1 MENSTS
7 FYQFVGFQP
16 PQGPDT
22 DGIEELDIDPGEY
35 ALFSDF
41 DGTIVDIASRP
52 DAIKYSGEDADL
64 FAKAMKRF
72 GGAVAIVSGRNLED
86 VAHYVGVF
94 DGVISGGHGT
104 ELRIDGEIERHE
116 LPDPDHLEHIKAAVA
131 EFAVIDPRVI
141 LEEKTYGIVLHYRQ
155 NPEMEFKAR
164 KFAEC
169 LLEGRDDFE
178 IQPDKMALE
187 IKPKNISKAAAIEK
201 IMLAPAFYGRTP
213 IYVGDDATDESAF
226 AYVNEHDG
234 ISIKIGDGPTI
245 AQYRTGSPAS
255 YKKWLSRQINKRR
268 D

>member
-16 PQGPDT
+16 PQAPDT
-22 DGIEELDIDPGEY
+22 GGIEELDIDPAQY

-41 DGTIVDIASRP
+41 DGTIVEIASRP
-52 DAIKYSGEDADL
+52 DAIEYTGDDATL
-64 FAKAMKRF
+64 FAKAMKAF
-72 GGAVAIVSGRNLED
+72 GGAVAIVSGRNLDD
-86 VAHYVGVF
+86 VAHYVG
-94 DGVISGGHGT
+94 DYKGVISGGHGT
-104 ELRIDGEIERHE
+104 ELRIEGEVERHK
-116 LPDPDHLEHIKAAVA
+116 LPDPEHLEHIKAAVA

-141 LEEKTYGIVLHYRQ
+141 LEEKTYGIVLHFRQ

-178 IQPDKMALE
+178 LQPAKMALE

-201 IMLAPAFYGRTP
+201 IMLAPAFFGRTP
-213 IYVGDDATDESAF
+213 IYVGDDATDETAF
-226 AYVNEHDG
+226 AYVNEQDG
-234 ISIKIGDGPTI
+234 ISIKIGDGPT
-245 AQYRTGSPAS
+245 AARYRTESPAS
-255 YKKWLSRQINKRR
+255 FKKWLSGQMTKRR